1 MYWEK
6 LAGTSFRQDEIDKLT
21 GEEDIRLVAEPDN
34 KYDSSAV
41 RVEANGVLI
50 GYIPKGRNK
59 EIADIL
65 ISGSEVK
72 VDEWSITGG
81 MDGKNYGVNVHIILP
96 ISDQLKHMKRLDSP
110 YTQKTILFDE
120 RHHRYFDEE
129 GNPLQSGSGFEEE
142 QVGTPDL
149 SFAAKAIAKAT
160 GLQQSEVQDMW
171 DKHGEASRDFG
182 TLLHS
187 CLDYFFSNYSKLY
200 QYAINR
206 ELDMSATLFFPATIG
221 KIIDDYAEFMPTDDE
236 FTASETETFI
246 QWGSCCGVVDRIHYL
261 DENTCE
267 IIDYKTT
274 SNDKVVKTKD
284 FGELDKYTLQQNFY
298 RSILEHY
305 GLTVEAMKLHVWDG
319 DKWSEKTLKRV
330 DLGKVINDFA

>member
-6 LAGTSFRQDEIDKLT
+6 LAGTSFRQGEIDKLT

-34 KYDSSAV
+34 QYDSSAV
-41 RVEANGVLI
+41 RVEAGGVLI

-72 VDEWSITGG
+72 IDEWTITGG

-96 ISDQLKHMKRLDSP
+96 ISDRLKHMKRLDSP

-160 GLQQSEVQDMW
+160 GLQQSEVQDLW

-182 TLLHS
+182 TLLHN
-187 CLDYFFSNYSKLY
+187 CLDYYFSNYFKMC

-206 ELDMSATLFFPATIG
+206 ELDMSATLFFPATVG
-221 KIIDDYAEFMPTDDE
+221 KIIDAYADFINEEDIA
-236 FTASETETFI
+236 ASETETFI

-274 SNDKVVKTKD
+274 SNDEVVKTKD